1 MCESYSRKR
10 GEGAV
15 SLQRIILGARNAR
28 GAVSCRRVGTSSLRK
43 GELLHARS
51 TYQPRK
57 GIVSLVAARLVI
69 DSVRLL
75 ALPDEL
81 LRDRPWLRPH
91 GRIVNRDHV
100 FEGSRPDPRPA
111 LDQMQ
116 VLARALKIR
125 LRAEV
130 RYVDDEGVAL
140 PVPTRIAIPLADAGR
155 QMGAP
160 VHHDAA
166 LPPLSLT
173 HVVEHRDAARRLHDP
188 VRALA
193 SDSRQPG
200 GQAADRRRAVLRTI
214 MAIDRYRVVAG
225 GRSANRGEGV
235 ASYLPPAQLRYS

>member
-51 TYQPRK
+51 TYQPGK

-69 DSVRLL
+69 NSVRLL

-81 LRDRPWLRPH
+81 LGDRPWLRPH
-91 GRIVNRDHV
+91 GRILDGDHV
-100 FEGSRPDPRPA
+100 S
-111 LDQMQ
+111 
-116 VLARALKIR
+116 
-125 LRAEV
+125 
-130 RYVDDEGVAL
+130 EGV
-140 PVPTRIAIPLADAGR
+140 PR
-155 QMGAP
+155 
-160 VHHDAA
+160 
-166 LPPLSLT
+166 PPLSLT
-173 HVVEHRDAARRLHDP
+173 HVVDHRDAARRLHDP
-188 VRALA
+188 GRALA
-193 SDSRQPG
+193 SDPRQPG

-225 GRSANRGEGV
+225 RALRESRRGRRIVFAAGTAPVLDPASLGRLQQGEAKFPLGGGNLL
-235 ASYLPPAQLRYS
+235 S